1 MALERFK
8 RLLADSGHDARGA
21 PRLAHA
27 YLAFLSRR
35 GDVLPGARRA
45 LMRLRRRFALAV
57 VTNGYDR
64 VQRSRLRAA
73 RLTSFFDAIVTS
85 EGCGFAKPDPR
96 IVRAA
101 LLALG
106 VPREQALYVGD
117 DLRTDRGAARASG
130 VSFVW
135 LARGRSRIEGARPR
149 RRVRS
154 LLELAVRLSKAKGRS
169 SATL

>member
-1 MALERFK
+1 VALERFK
-8 RLLADSGHDARGA
+8 RLLAEYGRDSRGA
-21 PRLAHA
+21 PRLARA
-27 YLAFLSRR
+27 YLAELSRR

-45 LMRLRRRFALAV
+45 LVRLRRRFTLAV

-73 RLTSFFDAIVTS
+73 RLTACFGAIVTS

-101 LLALG
+101 LRRLG

-117 DLRTDRGAARASG
+117 DLRTDWGAARASG
-130 VSFVW
+130 VPFVW
-135 LARGRSRIEGARPR
+135 LDSGHGRNGGPRPR

-154 LLELAVRLSKAKGRS
+154 LRELARRLSAAKQRH